1 MSKYD
6 ILEDDRAKEIINN
19 AELLEN
25 NDKSNNEKV
34 RIALSN
40 FPKKYK
46 VAIQN
51 SDESVNSYIRR
62 AVRKMLIED
71 GLI

>member
-6 ILEDDRAKEIINN
+6 ILENDMAKEVINN

-25 NDKSNNEKV
+25 TKKLDNEKV
-34 RIALSN
+34 RISLSN
-40 FPKKYK
+40 FPKKYQE
-46 VAIQN
+46 AIKN
-51 SDESVNSYIRR
+51 SDESVNAYIRR
-62 AVRKMLIED
+62 AVKKMLIKD

>member
-6 ILEDDRAKEIINN
+6 ILEDDKAKKIIRD
-19 AELLEN
+19 AELVE
-25 NDKSNNEKV
+25 NDKKKDNDKI
-34 RIALSN
+34 RISLVN
-40 FPKKYK
+40 FPKKYQ
-46 VAIQN
+46 VAIKN

-62 AVRKMLIED
+62 AVKKMLRED